1 MLIDA
6 IIHRDFIVLQAVVL
20 LTAAIVLAL
29 NLVIDLMYG
38 VLDPR
43 IRYN

>member
-29 NLVIDLMYG
+29 NLIIDMLYG
-38 VLDPR
+38 ILDPR
-43 IRYN
+43 IRFS

>member
-1 MLIDA
+1 
-6 IIHRDFIVLQAVVL
+6 VL